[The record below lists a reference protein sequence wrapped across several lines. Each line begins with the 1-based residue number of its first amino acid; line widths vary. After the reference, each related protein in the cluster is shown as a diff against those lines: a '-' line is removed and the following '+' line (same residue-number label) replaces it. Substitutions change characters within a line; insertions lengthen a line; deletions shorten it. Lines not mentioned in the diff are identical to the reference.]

1 VVDGDIPLASSC
13 IEWVPFN
20 FQTSDS
26 EKGGNKT
33 AGDDHPFID
42 SDKLALKYTVELL
55 RSP

>member
-1 VVDGDIPLASSC
+1 VDGDMPLASSC
-13 IEWVPFN
+13 IEWVDFN

-26 EKGGNKT
+26 EKGENKT
-33 AGDDHPFID
+33 AGDDHPYID